1 MAGLDVT
8 ALLLTRGDAHYGEAV
23 TQRDH
28 ALQCA
33 ALASRAGADDE
44 LVLAALLHDLAHLA
58 LPEGRDAPERH
69 HGHEGA
75 TIVRPFVPARVAW
88 LIEHHVVAKRYLCAV
103 DPSYAARLSAASVDS
118 LRAQGGPLG
127 KTELTALEAHPW
139 FEDALRL
146 RRWDEEAKDR
156 DARVAPLASWVL
168 LLEQYFGPQTTSLTR
183 P

>member
-33 ALASRAGADDE
+33 ALASRDGADDE

-58 LPEGRDAPERH
+58 LPDGRDAPERH

-88 LIEHHVVAKRYLCAV
+88 RGIRYRDVRRKQTSKRWE
-103 DPSYAARLSAASVDS
+103 LSGLLS
-118 LRAQGGPLG
+118 GPPRPRRHFL
-127 KTELTALEAHPW
+127 LTAA
-139 FEDALRL
+139 
-146 RRWDEEAKDR
+146 
-156 DARVAPLASWVL
+156 
-168 LLEQYFGPQTTSLTR
+168 
-183 P
+183 